1 MIVGVEILL
10 ILLTNCYN
18 TFSNQ
23 NPGVCDKNG
32 TKCCL
37 NYYITTNKTCTEC
50 PPGLF
55 GENCSNACPPGK
67 FGRLCLQDC
76 QSCRRSCDPVIG
88 CHENGSYGTS
98 FFQSFE
104 WIATFSVTGSIVFI
118 AIFTASCMACSCVKN
133 KRKHSWQPV
142 KSKKVEKKSAK
153 KPQGTCCDVKNRT
166 TSTRLPCKNCA
177 MNPTGKVIVSD
188 LPTVQTVS
196 QEEAQAELPS
206 HLYSTIGAEEAVSGY
221 LTPAKTATFSKT
233 PYGRGKDNCNNQI
246 HLEIDEK
253 YITVNKNSAN
263 NGLGTSDVYNTYFV
277 LEKSENQNKNSLQ
290 DLRFTDDL
298 PPPRF

>member
-1 MIVGVEILL
+1 ML
-10 ILLTNCYN
+10 
-18 TFSNQ
+18 S
-23 NPGVCDKNG
+23 
-32 TKCCL
+32 
-37 NYYITTNKTCTEC
+37 
-50 PPGLF
+50 
-55 GENCSNACPPGK
+55 
-67 FGRLCLQDC
+67 
-76 QSCRRSCDPVIG
+76 
-88 CHENGSYGTS
+88 
-98 FFQSFE
+98 
-104 WIATFSVTGSIVFI
+104 
-118 AIFTASCMACSCVKN
+118 
-133 KRKHSWQPV
+133 
-142 KSKKVEKKSAK
+142 VEKKSAK

-188 LPTVQTVS
+188 LPNVQTMS
-196 QEEAQAELPS
+196 QEEAQAELPT

-221 LTPAKTATFSKT
+221 LTPAKTATFSKNS
-233 PYGRGKDNCNNQI
+233 YGRGKDNCNNQI

-263 NGLGTSDVYNTYFV
+263 NGLGTPDVYNTYFV